1 MRKTVL
7 SVLVMGLAVSM
18 AACGGSASGAKTEG
32 AKAETVKSKTLETT
46 APSSDSAGQGKTA
59 DQGNPAGQ
67 DRTVQSK
74 STAGGAEA
82 AADSGSKSS
91 SDTPV
96 SDWKPRTVIS
106 LVLPASAGGT
116 VDLSARIW
124 AQYAKEVCGWDVV
137 VVNSAGA
144 TGSVAANQVLQ
155 SDPDGC
161 TVLYGHNLVNVANVA
176 GVTDYNYEAFKLGP
190 NFSEEPAQQLYTN
203 TNTYPDLESF
213 IADAKANPG
222 KLQACTEVGAYT
234 YYELLAFEQAAGID
248 LDFVDVGSTTE
259 KMAALLSEQIVL
271 SPSSYG
277 VAKDYLESGLFT
289 CLGFPGP
296 EPSEVLP
303 DIKTFKEQGID
314 VEFAPQDFSFYFPKE
329 TPDEVIAAYEAA
341 TQKILE
347 NEDCLKALN
356 NLGQV
361 PKYMPAKEAA
371 ENEAKLYKQF
381 KELGDSL
388 N

>member
-1 MRKTVL
+1 MRKAVL
-7 SVLVMGLAVSM
+7 SVLAMGIAASM
-18 AACGGSASGAKTEG
+18 AACGGSASGTKTEA
-32 AKAETVKSKTLETT
+32 AKAETAKTEASQAA
-46 APSSDSAGQGKTA
+46 APSSDSAGQDKTA
-59 DQGNPAGQ
+59 E
-67 DRTVQSK
+67 SK
-74 STAGGAEA
+74 TAAEGANGA
-82 AADSGSKSS
+82 AVSDGKSS

-96 SDWKPRTVIS
+96 SDWTSRTVIS

-296 EPSEVLP
+296 ESSEVLP
-303 DIKTFKEQGID
+303 NIKTFKEQGID

-361 PKYMPAKEAA
+361 PKYMSAKEAA
-371 ENEAKLYKQF
+371 VNEAKLYKQF